1 MIFIQRSVCLA
12 ILFNCATNQ
21 QLQPK
26 KEGKL
31 GREKLLKQREHAYIH
46 RPNIVKTCFTCR
58 RYTVKSHAW
67 ENQQHACYYGGTPMR
82 HRKTACFEALV
93 LEPHF
98 AQSGGR
104 FLLLYCILGWQ
115 SSLQASF
122 HWKMQNVKL
131 PVCPTPADCI
141 CSNSGATVEQ
151 QWSNL
156 LSGPVKQRNKV
167 SLWGHSENRGEDAG
181 VPRAPFK
188 QC

>member
-1 MIFIQRSVCLA
+1 M
-12 ILFNCATNQ
+12 
-21 QLQPK
+21 P
-26 KEGKL
+26 
-31 GREKLLKQREHAYIH
+31 
-46 RPNIVKTCFTCR
+46 
-58 RYTVKSHAW
+58 
-67 ENQQHACYYGGTPMR
+67 

-98 AQSGGR
+98 AQSCGR

-131 PVCPTPADCI
+131 PV
-141 CSNSGATVEQ
+141 SNTCGLHMFKQ
-151 QWSNL
+151 CSNL
-156 LSGPVKQRNKV
+156 LSEPVKQGNKV
-167 SLWGHSENRGEDAG
+167 SLWRHPENRGEDPG